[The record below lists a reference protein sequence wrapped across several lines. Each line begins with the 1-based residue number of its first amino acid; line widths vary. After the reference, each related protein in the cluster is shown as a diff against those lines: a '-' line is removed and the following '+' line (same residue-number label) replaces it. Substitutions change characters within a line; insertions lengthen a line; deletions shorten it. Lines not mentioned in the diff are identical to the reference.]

1 MVEAAQITRYER
13 VKQILDRAAKGAT
26 ADYDGHPEFWNLPLP
41 EFLDVEIYG
50 IRMIAPAPPEAEPSA
65 SSCCHAATGSRTDVV
80 LLPRGYG
87 KGARDKTKRPVRLNQ
102 RTTRR
107 GAV

>member
-13 VKQILDRAAKGAT
+13 VKQILDRAAKSAT

-65 SSCCHAATGSRTDVV
+65 SSCCHAPSPA
-80 LLPRGYG
+80 
-87 KGARDKTKRPVRLNQ
+87 
-102 RTTRR
+102 
-107 GAV
+107 